1 VNVLGVKS
9 LGLNNDGDDIL
20 LLDHAGSVVDSVTY
34 SPSWHSP
41 GVVDATGRSLE
52 TIRPKGRSNDARN
65 WNTCANPAGG
75 TPGRRN
81 SIFADSF
88 LSLGRLSFRPNPFS
102 PDGDG
107 HEDFT
112 VIHYALP
119 WEVSSISIRIFD
131 VNGRLIRRLA
141 NNEPGGATGDVVWDG
156 RDEEKQKARIG
167 MYVVLLE
174 AINQYN
180 GMIVTSKGVVVL
192 AARL

>member
-1 VNVLGVKS
+1 MNVLGVNS
-9 LGLNNDGDDIL
+9 LGLNNDGDDVL
-20 LLDHAGSVVDSVTY
+20 LLDHTGSVVDSVSY

-52 TIRPKGRSNDARN
+52 RIRPRGRSNDARN
-65 WNTCANPAGG
+65 WSTCARPVGG

-88 LSLGRLSFRPNPFS
+88 SSPGRLSFRPNPFS

-107 HEDFT
+107 FEDFT
-112 VIHYALP
+112 VIHYSLP
-119 WEVSSISIRIFD
+119 FEVSSISIRIFD

-141 NNEPGGATGDVVWDG
+141 NNELGGATGDVVWDG
-156 RDEEKQKARIG
+156 RDEEKEKARIG
-167 MYVVLLE
+167 IYVVLLE

-180 GMIVTSKGVVVL
+180 GVIVTSKRVVVL